1 MLKHRDENGRE
12 RSGKCLN
19 HSRSCILLPGTE
31 TGTRR
36 PDGKTKPVLR
46 DIGNGI
52 FRTGTCRLRSGSGN
66 FKSLTPSV
74 ASILAPGTTVAPH
87 RRQSPSSASLSYM
100 AMLVS
105 DETMWQLIV
114 WATSPMDGR
123 DFGFS
128 CKQHIAI
135 LASCRACRNHWQQ
148 LGPVRLKN
156 LEESVRAWTVN
167 FSHEQ

>member
-1 MLKHRDENGRE
+1 MEYRE
-12 RSGKCLN
+12 RNILN
-19 HSRSCILLPGTE
+19 
-31 TGTRR
+31 
-36 PDGKTKPVLR
+36 
-46 DIGNGI
+46 GNVSI
-52 FRTGTCRLRSGSGN
+52 ISGSGN
-66 FKSLTPSV
+66 SKSLTPSV

-87 RRQSPSSASLSYM
+87 RRQSPSSASLAYM

-148 LGPVRLKN
+148 LVSIRSGIMDATRHNSYCCGCARTK
-156 LEESVRAWTVN
+156 SVARG
-167 FSHEQ
+167 

>member
-1 MLKHRDENGRE
+1 MDGYRDGNGRE
-12 RSGKCLN
+12 QSGKCLN
-19 HSRSCILLPGTE
+19 HFHSCIFFLPE

-36 PDGKTKPVLR
+36 PDGKIKPVLR
-46 DIGNGI
+46 DIRNEI
-52 FRTGTCRLRSGSGN
+52 FRIGTCRLRSGSGN
-66 FKSLTPSV
+66 SSLTPSV

-87 RRQSPSSASLSYM
+87 RRQSPSSASLDYM